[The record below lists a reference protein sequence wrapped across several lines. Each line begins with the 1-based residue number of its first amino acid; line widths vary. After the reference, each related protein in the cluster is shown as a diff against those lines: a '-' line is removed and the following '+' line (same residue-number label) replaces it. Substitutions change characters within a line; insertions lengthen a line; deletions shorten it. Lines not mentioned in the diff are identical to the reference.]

1 MSRLEQSPEEST
13 QVDPITDPEKLE
25 ALRKS
30 LKKRFENITVDNG
43 AEDYYADKLHHTLE
57 KTPDEFIEKGI
68 EGEIH

>member
-1 MSRLEQSPEEST
+1 MPKLEEYPEKSM
-13 QVDPITDPEKLE
+13 QANPVTDPEKLA

-30 LKKRFENITVDNG
+30 LKKRFENISVNEDDEKYFADN
-43 AEDYYADKLHHTLE
+43 LHHTLE